1 MKGVGDCTTV
11 PYDQVPKGKVL
22 WHDLSIIRNGSEE
35 NEDEVQ
41 SAMKNV

>member
-1 MKGVGDCTTV
+1 MQGVGDCTTV

-22 WHDLSIIRNGSEE
+22 WHDLSTIRDGSEE
-35 NEDEVQ
+35 DEDEVQ